1 MKHGKIYEPLAR
13 EKYENIL
20 KDHLR
25 RDVSVRETVVVVQP
39 NLIWLAASPDGL
51 ISDTLKEAPHVGLS
65 EIKCPSKKEQ

>member
-39 NLIWLAASPDGL
+39 NLTWLAASPDGL